1 MNSRFDAL
9 RDAIPGPSKLKSTRA
24 GILAAAVSHI
34 QQLEAEKAELKA
46 RLEMSSD
53 ETITQMDTGTVH
65 NMATDISGFGGPTLI
80 QPHTKHTLLALIER
94 MIQYTTGPCG
104 KCFVSILELKA
115 TLLRDT

>member
-65 NMATDISGFGGPTLI
+65 NMATEHQWLWRTY
-80 QPHTKHTLLALIER
+80 PH
-94 MIQYTTGPCG
+94 P
-104 KCFVSILELKA
+104 A
-115 TLLRDT
+115 TYQAHAAGADRENDPVYYWPMR